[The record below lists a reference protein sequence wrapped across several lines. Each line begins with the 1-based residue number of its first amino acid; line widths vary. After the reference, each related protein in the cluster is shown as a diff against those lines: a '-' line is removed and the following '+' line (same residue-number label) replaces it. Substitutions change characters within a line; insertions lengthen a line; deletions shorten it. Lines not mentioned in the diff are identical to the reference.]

1 MTPLGA
7 SRSLPSSS
15 PLLRCPTWGSLE
27 AWRPGSDIYYDT
39 RNLMIIFLVTLEWSG
54 GSIATDEASYF
65 RVIALLKLLLID
77 SML

>member
-1 MTPLGA
+1 
-7 SRSLPSSS
+7 
-15 PLLRCPTWGSLE
+15 
-27 AWRPGSDIYYDT
+27 
-39 RNLMIIFLVTLEWSG
+39 MIIFLVTLEWSG